1 MNENIEL
8 LWWGWE
14 ETSRKVPETWNV
26 RGSQDSM
33 QVVLAKMPNSAVDW
47 WNLKRPPPV
56 DRQALKQRDRVT
68 NPQSKFMTQKYSYLK
83 ELQEQKGEETKR
95 KMVK

>member
-1 MNENIEL
+1 MSNSGEREL
-8 LWWGWE
+8 E
-14 ETSRKVPETWNV
+14 
-26 RGSQDSM
+26 D
-33 QVVLAKMPNSAVDW
+33 
-47 WNLKRPPPV
+47 PPLV
-56 DRQALKQRDRVT
+56 DRHGLKKRDGIT